1 MARALVKQLSDS
13 PLGAALIGIAGDL
26 LAIARSLP
34 GKGLRAV
41 NPPGLDACVHYHRFA
56 VLSRHPE
63 IVKDIS
69 VSEAAD
75 VLISVQPTRSSMAHP
90 ARSLKP
96 MCREEVLASDLML
109 GTNST
114 QFNRATR

>member
-56 VLSRHPE
+56 VLTPE
-63 IVKDIS
+63 ILKDTS
-69 VSEAAD
+69 VSQGREPRLA
-75 VLISVQPTRSSMAHP
+75 PGSS
-90 ARSLKP
+90 
-96 MCREEVLASDLML
+96 
-109 GTNST
+109 
-114 QFNRATR
+114 QQ

>member
-34 GKGLRAV
+34 GKGLKAV

-63 IVKDIS
+63 IVKDTI
-69 VSEAAD
+69 VSEG
-75 VLISVQPTRSSMAHP
+75 H
-90 ARSLKP
+90 
-96 MCREEVLASDLML
+96 
-109 GTNST
+109 
-114 QFNRATR
+114 